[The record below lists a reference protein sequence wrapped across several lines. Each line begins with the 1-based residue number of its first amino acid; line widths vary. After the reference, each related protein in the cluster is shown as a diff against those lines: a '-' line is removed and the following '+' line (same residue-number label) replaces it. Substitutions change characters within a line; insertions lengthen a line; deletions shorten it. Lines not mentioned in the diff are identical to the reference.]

1 MSIKIGDVDV
11 AQEII
16 ELRHQLS
23 RTQMILELVIN
34 KNSGVLKLPTE
45 QEIKT
50 IDEKVVNQLIRR
62 YPNSVSRK

>member
-1 MSIKIGDVDV
+1 MKLGDVDV

-34 KNSGVLKLPTE
+34 KNTKTLVLPDE
-45 QEIKT
+45 QEMKE
-50 IDEKVVNQLIRR
+50 IDDKAIDQLIKRF
-62 YPNSVSRK
+62 PNSVSRK

>member
-1 MSIKIGDVDV
+1 MSMKLGDVDV

-34 KNSGVLKLPTE
+34 KNTKTLVLPDE
-45 QEIKT
+45 QEMKE
-50 IDEKVVNQLIRR
+50 IDDKAIDQLIKRF
-62 YPNSVSRK
+62 PNSVSRK

>member
-1 MSIKIGDVDV
+1 MSMKLGDVDV

-34 KNSGVLKLPTE
+34 KNTKTLVLPNE
-45 QEIKT
+45 QEMKE
-50 IDEKVVNQLIRR
+50 IDDKAIDQLIKRF
-62 YPNSVSRK
+62 PNSVSRK